1 MGNPYWI
8 KYLINK
14 TFSQRFFWA
23 RLTNFPIIGK
33 MIDYALFEGDDIF
46 YLPKDKTIPVNETVD
61 QPEGM
66 MAPSKIV
73 EHFIRQANYHWIMNF
88 CICRDS
94 THCKD
99 YPVELGC
106 LFLGEAVKDINPK
119 FGRQVTTDEA
129 LEHVQKCRD
138 AGLVHLIGKN
148 KLDTVWLNAGP
159 GDKLMTICNCCPC
172 CCLWKILPEIKPEI
186 AEKVNRLP
194 GLSVQVTDNCIG
206 CGKCTKDVCFV
217 NAVHLEEDHAVID
230 QVACRG
236 CGRCVEVCPSNAIEI
251 TLNDLSY
258 ISRSIEKLESKVDV
272 T

>member
-23 RLTNFPIIGK
+23 KLTNYPVIGK
-33 MIDYALFEGDDIF
+33 MIDSALFKGDDIF
-46 YLPKDKTIPVNETVD
+46 YLPKDKTIHVNETVD

-73 EHFIRQANYHWIMNF
+73 EHFIRQANYHWIMDF

-119 FGRQVTTDEA
+119 FGRLVTEEEA
-129 LEHVQKCRD
+129 LDHAQKCRD

-172 CCLWKILPEIKPEI
+172 CCLWKILPDIKPEI
-186 AEKVNRLP
+186 AEKVTRLP
-194 GLSVQVTDNCIG
+194 GLSVKVTDECIG

-217 NAVHLEEDHAVID
+217 NAINLEEDQAVID
-230 QVACRG
+230 QAACRG
-236 CGRCVEVCPSNAIEI
+236 CGRCVEICPNNAIEI
-251 TLNDLSY
+251 TLDDQSY

>member
-46 YLPKDKTIPVNETVD
+46 YLPKDKIIPINEAVD

-66 MAPSKIV
+66 MAPSEIV
-73 EHFIRQANYHWIMNF
+73 DHFIRQANYHWVMDF

-94 THCKD
+94 THCTD
-99 YPVELGC
+99 YPIELGC

-119 FGRQVTTDEA
+119 FGRFVTAEEA
-129 LEHVQKCRD
+129 LIHVQKCRE
-138 AGLVHLIGKN
+138 AGLVQLIGRN
-148 KLDTVWLNAGP
+148 KLDSIWLNAGP
-159 GDKLMTICNCCPC
+159 SEKLMTICNCCPC
-172 CCLWKILPEIKPEI
+172 CCLWKVLPTISPEI
-186 AEKVNRLP
+186 ADKVNRLP
-194 GLSVQVTDNCIG
+194 GLAVTVTEQCIG
-206 CGKCTKDVCFV
+206 CGICTKEVCFV
-217 NAVHLEEDHAVID
+217 DAIHLKEKQAVID
-230 QVACRG
+230 QNLCRG
-236 CGRCVEVCPSNAIEI
+236 CGRCVSVCPNEAIKI
-251 TLNDLSY
+251 TVDDQAY
-258 ISRSIEKLESKVDV
+258 ISRSIEKLEGKVDV

>member
-1 MGNPYWI
+1 
-8 KYLINK
+8 
-14 TFSQRFFWA
+14 
-23 RLTNFPIIGK
+23 
-33 MIDYALFEGDDIF
+33 
-46 YLPKDKTIPVNETVD
+46 
-61 QPEGM
+61 
-66 MAPSKIV
+66 
-73 EHFIRQANYHWIMNF
+73 
-88 CICRDS
+88 
-94 THCKD
+94 
-99 YPVELGC
+99 
-106 LFLGEAVKDINPK
+106 
-119 FGRQVTTDEA
+119 
-129 LEHVQKCRD
+129 
-138 AGLVHLIGKN
+138 
-148 KLDTVWLNAGP
+148 
-159 GDKLMTICNCCPC
+159 
-172 CCLWKILPEIKPEI
+172 LWKILPEIKPEI